1 MTKLTDLEFEELAIG
16 DIIRYEGTEYMVL
29 SNDMGVVT
37 ASALLVAY
45 TPIGLEKVS
54 RVKSRANFVNATLDP
69 SGVKNTVSIQVKGPT
84 KYV

>member
-1 MTKLTDLEFEELAIG
+1 MAQISDTEFESLSIG

-29 SNDMGVVT
+29 SNDMGIVT
-37 ASALLVAY
+37 ASALLVAH

-54 RVKSRANFVNATLDP
+54 KVKSRANFVNATIDP
-69 SGVKNTVSIQVKGPT
+69 SGVTNQISIEVKGPT